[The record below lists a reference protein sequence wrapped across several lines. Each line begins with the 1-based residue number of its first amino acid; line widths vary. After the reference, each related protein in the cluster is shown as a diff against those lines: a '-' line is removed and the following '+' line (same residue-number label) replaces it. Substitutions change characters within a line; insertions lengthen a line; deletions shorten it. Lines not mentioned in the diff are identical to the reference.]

1 MRSDLPPQTALDRFG
16 RYEWTISVVEID
28 RGWVQRV
35 AFVQRK
41 RLISTILQV
50 VCGGFFAAVMMLGRR
65 WYMYAAH
72 AGSPYDAVDIALNG
86 DAPEPMRG
94 WGCDTS
100 RAWFPGRLPPSRC
113 RAGGT
118 SLALSHLSIP

>member
-41 RLISTILQV
+41 PLISTILQV

-65 WYMYAAH
+65 WYMYVAH
-72 AGSPYDAVDIALNG
+72 AGRPYDAVDIALTG
-86 DAPEPMRG
+86 CRHPGVPGWRDVIGARPFEYSVEIRAPRQN
-94 WGCDTS
+94 
-100 RAWFPGRLPPSRC
+100 RRIAF
-113 RAGGT
+113 
-118 SLALSHLSIP
+118 